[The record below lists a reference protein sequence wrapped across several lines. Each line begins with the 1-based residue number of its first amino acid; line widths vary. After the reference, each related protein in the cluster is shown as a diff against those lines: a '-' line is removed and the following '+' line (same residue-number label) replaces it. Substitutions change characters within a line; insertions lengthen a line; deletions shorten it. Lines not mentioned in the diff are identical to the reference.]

1 MRTANA
7 SEASGPAR
15 AALALLLATGC
26 ASFPRVTRP
35 PLAPPAGAAFLEGE
49 GAVRLFSSVEGPGE
63 RGVVWFVLGPE
74 ISSAPLYPRLTA
86 ALHEAGFA
94 TAVLH
99 PRGTG
104 YSDGLR
110 GDVDDYAQFLG
121 DYRRF
126 LGVLREHFE
135 GRAVFLFGHSA
146 GAAFALELAGHT
158 RRPLAGVVLVNP
170 AYRLIYREG
179 MGPSFCDYV
188 VYATNFVF
196 RPAALTVDMNSN
208 PAAIEHPGD
217 RAEAEAMQ
225 EDPLTVR
232 YFSMRT
238 LFAQRAVMDRCVENA
253 GRTTAPLLVV
263 EGAHDALVDPHG
275 TDELVAAAR
284 DAERLKAPDGGH
296 GSSAVETE
304 VTSILRWLSRHA
316 P

>member
-1 MRTANA
+1 MPRRMGATNA
-7 SEASGPAR
+7 PTI
-15 AALALLLATGC
+15 ALALLLATGC
-26 ASFPRVTRP
+26 ASFPRVMRP
-35 PLAPPAGAAFLEGE
+35 PLAPPAGATFRTSDDSLRLFTSLEG
-49 GAVRLFSSVEGPGE
+49 RGE

-74 ISSAPLYPRLTA
+74 ISAAPLYPRLTA
-86 ALHEAGFA
+86 ALHDAGFA

-110 GDVDDYAQFLG
+110 GDVDDYSKFLG
-121 DYRRF
+121 DYRQF
-126 LGVLREHFE
+126 LTVLSEHFE

-146 GAAFALELAGHT
+146 GAAFALELSAHSP
-158 RRPLAGVVLVNP
+158 RPLAGVVLVNP

-188 VYATNFVF
+188 VYATNYVF
-196 RPAALTVDMNSN
+196 RPSALTVDMNSN

-217 RAEAEAMQ
+217 RAEAEAVQ
-225 EDPLTVR
+225 SDPLTVR

-253 GRTTAPLLVV
+253 EATQAPLLAV
-263 EGAHDALVDPHG
+263 EGAHDALVDPRG
-275 TDELVAAAR
+275 TAEILAAAH
-284 DAERLKAPDGGH
+284 DAERLPSPEGGH
-296 GSSAVETE
+296 GSSAVETQ
-304 VTSILRWLSRHA
+304 VTAIVDWLSRHA